1 MRVGVFTVIIFL
13 LVGGSFAYL
22 AGEDRGYVLVSVAGT
37 TLETSFWFACFVMFT
52 LLFTLYAVLKLSNL
66 IISAPETLS
75 FWQKERVRKRALFN
89 AMEGL
94 VEYTQGNWAKTEKLL
109 KGSLKD
115 SKHRIIHYL
124 AMARAAQEQG
134 KDAECDELLATA
146 LSECPKHELA
156 IYLTQAQIQLDRGE
170 FESALTTL
178 SQAKHLAPNH
188 KFLLKLQ
195 STAYLRLKDWVHLKN
210 LLPEI
215 KKRKALTAS
224 EIATLERKITKSF
237 LTDKIKSLSEAEDKE
252 VAYEELQKFWNSL
265 PIAMQTD
272 SRTVI
277 QYITFLRQLNQEP
290 QAERVIR
297 HFLHDEWVDKLV
309 YLYGQIKG
317 DDVAR
322 QLLEA
327 ERWLQDRPHS
337 AVLMLTL
344 GRLCLANQLWGKARE
359 YFEISLRLDQNAEIY
374 GEMCRLLGHLGEY
387 EKSNQYFLQAVSMM
401 TDGLPDLPMP
411 KPRSGV
417 GEFEFNPETE

>member
-1 MRVGVFTVIIFL
+1 MRGIVLL
-13 LVGGSFAYL
+13 LVTALLIGGSFAFF
-22 AGEDRGYVLVSVAGT
+22 AGQDKGYVLVSIWGHT
-37 TLETSFWFACFVMFT
+37 FETSFWFAALVSLLALSAFYFVIRLFNT
-52 LLFTLYAVLKLSNL
+52 LVAAPKSLK
-66 IISAPETLS
+66 

-94 VEYTQGNWAKTEKLL
+94 VEFTQGNWTQTEKLL

-124 AMARAAQEQG
+124 VMARAAQEQG
-134 KDAECDELLATA
+134 KQDESDSLLATA
-146 LSECPKHELA
+146 LTECPKHELA
-156 IYLTQAQIQLDRGE
+156 IYLTQAQIQLDRGMYE
-170 FESALTTL
+170 QALATL
-178 SQAKHLAPNH
+178 VRAREMAPTH
-188 KFLLKLQ
+188 RYLLKLQ
-195 STAYLRLKDWVHLKN
+195 SMAYLRLKDWVHLKN
-210 LLPEI
+210 LLPEL
-215 KKRKALTAS
+215 KKRKALS
-224 EIATLERKITKSF
+224 EKELATLERKITKSF
-237 LTDKIKSLSEAEDKE
+237 LTDKMQALGESTDKEEAYKELLKFWKSLPYS
-252 VAYEELQKFWNSL
+252 
-265 PIAMQTD
+265 MQSD
-272 SRTVI
+272 SRMVI
-277 QYITFLRQLNQEP
+277 QYISFLRQVDQDA

-297 HFLHDEWVDKLV
+297 HFLYEEWVDKLV
-309 YLYGQIKG
+309 YLYGVIKG

-359 YFEISLRLDQNAEIY
+359 YFEISLRLDKNAEIY

-387 EKSNQYFLQAVSMM
+387 EKSNEYFTQAVSMM

-417 GEFEFNPETE
+417 GEFEFDPEL